1 MLFLNGV
8 FHQTYMSSEIPVN
21 KIARFPIASPAVVL
35 PLIFFFPQ
43 ILNYI
48 QVWHLF
54 CCRWQMT
61 FKEKDFKSSQ
71 IMRVGD
77 LQSLR

>member
-1 MLFLNGV
+1 MEMLMLFLNGG
-8 FHQTYMSSEIPVN
+8 FHQAYMSTETPVN
-21 KIARFPIASPAVVL
+21 KIAWFPIARSPAVVL

-48 QVWHLF
+48 QVWNLF

-61 FKEKDFKSSQ
+61 FKEKISKA
-71 IMRVGD
+71 
-77 LQSLR
+77 LK